1 MGAWGTGSFE
11 NDDALDWVAGIEGFD
26 GLSTVRAKLK
36 QVAGATGDLESPDAC
51 QAIAA
56 AEVVAAVSGQPGASP
71 PEPVQKLM
79 DVQVTI
85 LQADRD
91 LAREALDRILAAP
104 SELAELWAESDENDA
119 WQAAMAELRGRL
131 T

>member
-1 MGAWGTGSFE
+1 MGAWGNGSFE

-36 QVAGATGDLESPDAC
+36 QVAEHEGYLEAPDAC
-51 QAIAA
+51 RAIAA
-56 AEVVAAVSGQPGASP
+56 AEVVAAVSGQPGKNP
-71 PEPVQKLM
+71 PEAIQKM
-79 DVQVTI
+79 VDVQVTI

-91 LAREALDRILAAP
+91 LGRAALDRVLAAP
-104 SELAELWAESDENDA
+104 SELAELWAESDEGDA
-119 WQAAMAELRGRL
+119 WRAGIAELRGRL

>member
-11 NDDALDWVAGIEGFD
+11 NDDAMDWVAGVEGFD

-36 QVAGATGDLESPDAC
+36 QVAQATGYLEAPDAC
-51 QAIAA
+51 QALAA
-56 AEVVAAVSGQPGASP
+56 AEVVAAVSGQACPKP
-71 PEPVQKLM
+71 PEPVLAM
-79 DVQVTI
+79 VRVQVTI

-91 LAREALDRILAAP
+91 LAREAIDRVLAAD
-104 SELAELWAESDENDA
+104 SELAELWAEAEEGDA
-119 WQAAMAELRGRL
+119 WKAAVAELRGRL